1 MIVRSK
7 FNLIVAFSLVL
18 FVSLAAKQGVTQT
31 QLSRAPSAATST
43 RSSSQSAQAKEAKEW
58 LTAYMMV
65 HHGYQLN
72 HMDALEDKFNKMTP
86 TQLETLK
93 MMYEQKHAANLRRDA
108 MFQQAQD
115 QVNNIRMSQL
125 RGQQQL
131 FNKAELQGEQE
142 SAEIEQN
149 RLNQMH
155 REAAANIRAKEAY
168 PLYGGGGYYGG
179 YGGYG
184 GYGPYRY
191 PY

>member
-1 MIVRSK
+1 
-7 FNLIVAFSLVL
+7 
-18 FVSLAAKQGVTQT
+18 
-31 QLSRAPSAATST
+31 
-43 RSSSQSAQAKEAKEW
+43 
-58 LTAYMMV
+58 
-65 HHGYQLN
+65 
-72 HMDALEDKFNKMTP
+72 
-86 TQLETLK
+86 
-93 MMYEQKHAANLRRDA
+93 

-155 REAAANIRAKEAY
+155 REAAQNIRAKEAY

>member
-7 FNLIVAFSLVL
+7 FNLIVALSLVL
-18 FVSLAAKQGVTQT
+18 VVSLAAKQGVTQT
-31 QLSRAPSAATST
+31 QLSRTPSATTAT

-65 HHGYQLN
+65 HHGYKLN

-115 QVNNIRMSQL
+115 QVNNIRMSQM

-142 SAEIEQN
+142 STEIEQN

-155 REAAANIRAKEAY
+155 REAAENIRAKEAY

-184 GYGPYRY
+184 PYRY

>member
-7 FNLIVAFSLVL
+7 VNLIAALSLVMV
-18 FVSLAAKQGVTQT
+18 VSLTAKQGFTQT
-31 QLSRAPSAATST
+31 QPSRTPAATTAAVSL
-43 RSSSQSAQAKEAKEW
+43 SQTEQAKEAKEW

-65 HHGYQLN
+65 HHGYRLN

-93 MMYEQKHAANLRRDA
+93 MMYEQKHTANLRRDT

-115 QVNNIRMSQL
+115 QVNNIRMSQV
-125 RGQQQL
+125 RGQQQM

-142 SAEIEQN
+142 SAAIEQN

-155 REAAANIRAKEAY
+155 REAAANIRTKEAH

-184 GYGPYRY
+184 PYRY